1 MNNWGKERNEQTD
14 HIKPITWNKHF
25 KSLLNNN
32 IKPLTETKLNDT
44 RDMDNP
50 GRPLWNFDTFD
61 PILDSRITV
70 HEIREGLRMLKN
82 RKAPGPD
89 GILVEYIKVF
99 GEAFE
104 DILLKILRGLFAQY
118 LYPPQ
123 WNLNYLKPIYK
134 KGDVENPGNYRGL
147 ALASTLSK
155 LFSLILLQRLLEYI
169 ELNKLITPK
178 QIGFMKGSR
187 TSDHIFLLQTI
198 VEKVVKQGKGK
209 LYTAFIDFK
218 KAYDTVNRKLL
229 LQRLKSL
236 GINGIFF
243 HNIAA
248 MYENTQY
255 LIKIKDGFLDPIS
268 NNLGLRRGCPLSPM
282 LFNIFIDDIDI
293 FDDSCHPI
301 TMQNEKINHFLYAD
315 DLVLVSDSPEGLQN
329 ALDKVGKYAKDKQL
343 NISIDK
349 SKTMVF
355 NQPGKYIKKEF
366 NINSET
372 LESVQ
377 KFCYLGFDVKPSGT
391 VKHAMNILN
400 DKAKKALRPL
410 SCAIARFN
418 ISVKTAIKLFH
429 TYISPI
435 ILYNVENW
443 ATMTDKGLK
452 TFTESDLFDNTDR
465 NKTDILHRKFLKYIL
480 GVSKSCPNMALYG
493 DTGEIPL
500 SIKGYRLM
508 IDYWKRLN
516 TLPESNLAKIA
527 LMENINIRTS
537 WIMTI
542 ENLLKAFNLTE
553 TTGGEPEFKRASKQ
567 YWINYYKSRWHIK
580 IESENMSRLSFF
592 QKINNGFEPSKY
604 TEVPH
609 FKLRKIIAKIRC
621 SDHFLEVE
629 KGRHRKVPR
638 DERLCKMCSD
648 KAIEDEEHF
657 LIVCKKYEHLRKEY
671 EITSENVV
679 ELMNIENQQH
689 LAKYIIRAMEVRN
702 TTLELNKKE

>member
-1 MNNWGKERNEQTD
+1 
-14 HIKPITWNKHF
+14 
-25 KSLLNNN
+25 
-32 IKPLTETKLNDT
+32 
-44 RDMDNP
+44 
-50 GRPLWNFDTFD
+50 
-61 PILDSRITV
+61 
-70 HEIREGLRMLKN
+70 
-82 RKAPGPD
+82 
-89 GILVEYIKVF
+89 
-99 GEAFE
+99 
-104 DILLKILRGLFAQY
+104 
-118 LYPPQ
+118 
-123 WNLNYLKPIYK
+123 
-134 KGDVENPGNYRGL
+134 
-147 ALASTLSK
+147 
-155 LFSLILLQRLLEYI
+155 
-169 ELNKLITPK
+169 
-178 QIGFMKGSR
+178 
-187 TSDHIFLLQTI
+187 
-198 VEKVVKQGKGK
+198 
-209 LYTAFIDFK
+209 
-218 KAYDTVNRKLL
+218 
-229 LQRLKSL
+229 
-236 GINGIFF
+236 
-243 HNIAA
+243 

-255 LIKIKDGFLDPIS
+255 LIKIKGGFLDPINS
-268 NNLGLRRGCPLSPM
+268 NLGLRQGCPLSPM
-282 LFNIFIDDIDI
+282 LFNIFIDDIDDI

-329 ALDKVGKYAKDKQL
+329 ALNKVGKYAEDKQL

-355 NQPGKYIKKEF
+355 NQSGKYIKKEF

-377 KFCYLGFDVKPSGT
+377 TFCYLGFDVKPSGT
-391 VKHAMNILN
+391 VKHAMNTLN

-418 ISVKTAIKLFH
+418 ISVRTAIKLFH

-452 TFTESDLFDNTDR
+452 TFTEADLFDNIDR

-516 TLPESNLAKIA
+516 ALPDSNLAKIA

-537 WIMTI
+537 WIRTI
-542 ENLLKAFNLTE
+542 ENLLKTFNLTE
-553 TTGGEPEFKRASKQ
+553 ATGGEPEFKRTSKQ
-567 YWINYYKSRWHIK
+567 YSINYYKSKWHSK
-580 IESENMSRLSFF
+580 IESENMPRLSFF
-592 QKINNGFEPSKY
+592 KTIKNFFEPSKY

-609 FKLRKIIAKIRC
+609 FKFRRIIAKIRC

-638 DERLCKMCSD
+638 DERLCKICSD

-657 LIVCKKYEHLRKEY
+657 LLFCKKYEHLRKEY
-671 EITSENVV
+671 DITTENVV

-702 TTLELNKKE
+702 TTLGLNNKEQSI